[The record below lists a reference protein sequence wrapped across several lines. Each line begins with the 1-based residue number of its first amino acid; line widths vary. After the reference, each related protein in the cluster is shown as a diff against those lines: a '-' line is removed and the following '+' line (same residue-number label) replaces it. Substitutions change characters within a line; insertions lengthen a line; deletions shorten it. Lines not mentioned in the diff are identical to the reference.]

1 MLIAYE
7 HKTGI
12 PVKSVAHLFINLD
25 RDEARRSLMLRSASR
40 LGLTF
45 QRIAAYDLRHLG
57 KDPTQH
63 AKSPSYRN
71 ERWGLRPFEIA
82 VFESHRRAWSIFLQS
97 DADLCV
103 VMEDD
108 LLFAETFRDA
118 IDAVAKESDRFDIVK
133 INHSVQS
140 RLMGRPMSIP
150 NGYTLRPILENV
162 SDAGCYLLTRHAAK
176 VLLQV
181 SKGYSSHL
189 DDFVFSPDRRLRTF
203 QLFQPACGQI
213 IHLDEVAKSTG
224 VTVST
229 RLLQTDHLI
238 KGPRPFRVWK
248 ELRRIT
254 KRTGWKIAA
263 FLKRG
268 ERVDMRSLL
277 KEFVP
282 MNVD

>member
-1 MLIAYE
+1 MVNILY
-7 HKTGI
+7 
-12 PVKSVAHLFINLD
+12 LFINLEQD
-25 RDEARRSLMLRSASR
+25 QSRRSLMQRSASR

-45 QRIAAYDLRHLG
+45 QRVSAFDLQRLG
-57 KDPTQH
+57 KEPTQH
-63 AKSPSYRN
+63 AKSTGYRN

-97 DADLCV
+97 DAELCV

-108 LLFAETFRDA
+108 LLFAEFFRDA
-118 IDAVAKESDRFDIVK
+118 IDAAAKVGDRFDIVK
-133 INHSVQS
+133 INHSVQP
-140 RLMGRPMSIP
+140 RLMGRPKSIS
-150 NGYTLRPILENV
+150 NGHILRPILENV

-176 VLLQV
+176 VLLQR
-181 SKGYSSHL
+181 SQGYSSHL

-213 IHLDEVAKSTG
+213 IHLDDVAKSTDF
-224 VTVST
+224 TVST
-229 RLLQTDHLI
+229 RLLQTDHVI

-254 KRTGWKIAA
+254 KRTGWKIRA
-263 FLKRG
+263 FFKRG

-277 KEFVP
+277 TDFVP
-282 MNVD
+282 IKVD